1 MAPLHAAGIYHGSQ
15 SQRGCCADYVVSSYT
30 PTLTSLLRAQSGVIS
45 LPRKDLAM
53 MLLAEKQA
61 QEPLAPI
68 PGVEFEIRDIATIA
82 ASHNVNI
89 VSHLASGTTISRTTE
104 IINVANIMHLACHG
118 IQDHKDAT
126 RSGFCLGDGRLTI
139 SDLMHLNIKH
149 SFLAFLS
156 ACETAK
162 GSEDHPDQAM
172 HLAATMLFV
181 GFKSV
186 IATMWFVGCL

>member
-1 MAPLHAAGIYHGSQ
+1 M
-15 SQRGCCADYVVSSYT
+15 VS
-30 PTLTSLLRAQSGVIS
+30 LT
-45 LPRKDLAM
+45 RKDLAM
-53 MLLAEKQA
+53 MLLAEKRA

-68 PGVEFEIRDIATIA
+68 PGVEFEIHDIATIA

-89 VSHLASGTTISRTTE
+89 VSHIVSGTTISRTTE
-104 IINVANIMHLACHG
+104 IIKEANIMHLACHG
-118 IQDHKDAT
+118 IQDHEDAT

-139 SDLMHLNIKH
+139 SDLMQLNIKH

-156 ACETAK
+156 ACETAR
-162 GSEDHPDQAM
+162 GSEDQPDQAM

-186 IATMWFVGCL
+186 IATMWSVGCL